1 MPYSTSEAARR
12 AGVSGGTIRN
22 LTSGRF
28 AEHYTGL
35 FSPSASPGKGAARLF
50 TEEDIATL
58 AYIRSRTAAGVA
70 HAQVAEELHAGALA
84 GFAMP
89 EGLPSSEEAPAAA
102 APAAAAPAAAAPA
115 PPASTAL
122 AVADQNAALMSLAAE
137 LAAGITGAMRQQ
149 LENTRADLQA
159 AHNEAQALA
168 AELRASEAR
177 AAAAEARAQEL
188 AAQVAALRRPWW
200 ARLFGR

>member
-102 APAAAAPAAAAPA
+102 APA

>member
-1 MPYSTSEAARR
+1 
-12 AGVSGGTIRN
+12 
-22 LTSGRF
+22 
-28 AEHYTGL
+28 
-35 FSPSASPGKGAARLF
+35 
-50 TEEDIATL
+50 
-58 AYIRSRTAAGVA
+58 
-70 HAQVAEELHAGALA
+70 
-84 GFAMP
+84 
-89 EGLPSSEEAPAAA
+89 
-102 APAAAAPAAAAPA
+102 
-115 PPASTAL
+115 
-122 AVADQNAALMSLAAE
+122 MSLAAE